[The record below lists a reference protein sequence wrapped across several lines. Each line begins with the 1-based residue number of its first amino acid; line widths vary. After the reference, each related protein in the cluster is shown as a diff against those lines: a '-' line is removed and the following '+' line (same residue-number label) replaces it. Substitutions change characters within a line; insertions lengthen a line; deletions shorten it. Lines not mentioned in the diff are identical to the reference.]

1 MPPFAT
7 PGAAPSTD
15 ETPEAGRLAW
25 ADAAK
30 GVCIVLVVLHHLVTK
45 QYDLLVPDGTLVEA
59 FWQWLTDALKP
70 VRMPLFFAVSG
81 MFAARAIH
89 RQWRDVASRRIGTP
103 YYLYAVWLTIHAF
116 VFAILTE
123 LPMNRSRSVSEWAGD
138 LVLASTGLWYLYAL
152 AAYFVLAKVLLRVDA
167 RAVLALAAVASAS
180 ASLLPIEA
188 ANRES
193 LLQYFVFFLAGV
205 HLPELLRDIAVQSR
219 SRVTGTLVVASAL
232 LAVAVWAVGLP
243 RSAASFAIA
252 VVAVPLAIRL
262 VAASCSRPWFE
273 TTGARLGRNTL
284 PIYVLHVPVLS
295 VMHEVVVRVDA
306 IGDLADA
313 PSGLIVL
320 AVYPVLGTA
329 LVTATCLLLHAVLV
343 RLGLG
348 ALFRRGPISLTT
360 SVPAAPARSSWTS
373 ATRDPTMPSATYPGR
388 EGGWAMSAPAYDLK
402 RRLVYYSDGNSGFYA
417 VRLAKRVV
425 PERYWR

>member
-1 MPPFAT
+1 MQPVAT

-45 QYDLLVPDGTLVEA
+45 QHDLLVPDGTIVEA
-59 FWQWLTDALKP
+59 FWQWVTDALKP
-70 VRMPLFFAVSG
+70 VRMPLFFVISG

-89 RQWRDVASRRIGTP
+89 REWRDVASRRVATP
-103 YYLYAVWLTIHAF
+103 YYFYVVWLTIHAF
-116 VFAILTE
+116 VFAFLTE
-123 LPMNRSRSVSEWAGD
+123 LPMNRTRSVSEWAGD

-193 LLQYFVFFLAGV
+193 LVQHFVFFLVGV
-205 HLPELLRDIAVQSR
+205 HFPEVLRGIAAESR
-219 SRVTGTLVVASAL
+219 ARVTGMLVVASAL
-232 LAVAVWAVGLP
+232 LGVAAWAVGLP
-243 RSAASFAIA
+243 RSAATLAIA

-262 VAASCSRPWFE
+262 VTAACSRPWFE
-273 TTGARLGRNTL
+273 AAGARLGRHTL
-284 PIYVLHVPVLS
+284 PIYVLHVPVLA
-295 VMHEVVVRVDA
+295 VMHLVVVRVDA

-313 PSGLIVL
+313 PTGLIVL

-329 LVTATCLLLHAVLV
+329 LVTATCLLLHAALV

-348 ALFRRGPISLTT
+348 ALFRRPAGGTGTPRAT
-360 SVPAAPARSSWTS
+360 SKAFAGGGNAAHS
-373 ATRDPTMPSATYPGR
+373 
-388 EGGWAMSAPAYDLK
+388 
-402 RRLVYYSDGNSGFYA
+402 FQ
-417 VRLAKRVV
+417 
-425 PERYWR
+425 